1 MTLKGAYSL
10 KKTHFYQLKLLIFC
24 NRLKDILLLVKDVK
38 MILPKED
45 MQQISLKEAVE
56 RAFKKPADL
65 TGYLVLSDGILSL
78 IMHAPVEAAGNK
90 KQQED
95 LKKVNEDSVAVTC
108 LQGN

>member
-1 MTLKGAYSL
+1 
-10 KKTHFYQLKLLIFC
+10 
-24 NRLKDILLLVKDVK
+24 
-38 MILPKED
+38 MILPKGD

-78 IMHAPVEAAGNK
+78 ITHAPVEAAGNK

-95 LKKVNEDSVAVTC
+95 LKKVNENSIAADLLAGIEGTALYVKTKLFLYMYVAT
-108 LQGN
+108 LL